1 MQYSNSYTHTNLS
14 IFNCYLNI
22 SVRSTHI
29 QHFCMVNLV
38 NLLIFP
44 LLKRRK
50 SEDLDLR
57 PNPRKS
63 LIFQAFS
70 HFYFC
75 VLVNNT
81 TVSTIV
87 SFSKGNSFTSVPFT
101 GTGKLKIIF
110 LIQLP
115 SGCLSGNN
123 SIRSI
128 NARINSFR
136 STSEAAS

>member
-81 TVSTIV
+81 TVSTCTV
-87 SFSKGNSFTSVPFT
+87 CCLCSSKVFNSFSKTH
-101 GTGKLKIIF
+101 LLAKILLF
-110 LIQLP
+110 
-115 SGCLSGNN
+115 STCLT
-123 SIRSI
+123 
-128 NARINSFR
+128 F
-136 STSEAAS
+136 

>member
-29 QHFCMVNLV
+29 QHFYMVNLV

-81 TVSTIV
+81 TVSTCV
-87 SFSKGNSFTSVPFT
+87 KGNSSHIHFNILLISP
-101 GTGKLKIIF
+101 KQSIKITPTEKIRRGF
-110 LIQLP
+110 LFYAIYASLI
-115 SGCLSGNN
+115 LS
-123 SIRSI
+123 RQ
-128 NARINSFR
+128 F
-136 STSEAAS
+136 

>member
-29 QHFCMVNLV
+29 QHFYMVNLV

-81 TVSTIV
+81 TVSTCTV
-87 SFSKGNSFTSVPFT
+87 CGNWSTPHTFFNSYPLSHKNLRSRASVA
-101 GTGKLKIIF
+101 LS
-110 LIQLP
+110 QL
-115 SGCLSGNN
+115 
-123 SIRSI
+123 
-128 NARINSFR
+128 
-136 STSEAAS
+136 T